1 MKEKSMNED
10 KKEYF
15 ERLYK
20 DAEKENDKLRRQL
33 HLAGFERD
41 EWKKRCNEYIEKYI
55 DAKYD

>member
-20 DAEKENDKLRRQL
+20 DAEKENEKLRRQL

>member
-20 DAEKENDKLRRQL
+20 DAEKENGKLKRQL
-33 HLAGFERD
+33 YLAGFERA
-41 EWKKRCNEYIEKYI
+41 EWKKRCNEYMEKSI

>member
-20 DAEKENDKLRRQL
+20 DAEKENDKLKRQL
-33 HLAGFERD
+33 YLVGFERD
-41 EWKKRCNEYIEKYI
+41 ERKKRCNEYLEKYI